1 MENIAIQSTDRTIY
15 PGTYVPVQNEADL
28 QVALKHPHQGEMISP
43 PANVTEL
50 ADLYKI
56 EVAIP
61 GVEKGNFL
69 VFADGNALSVAVM
82 NYPLTKDENFSLH
95 EFNFECFK
103 RTIPL
108 PKNIDAEFANAEYRN
123 GILYLYVPKAS
134 NPVANQH
141 TQIVVY

>member
-1 MENIAIQSTDRTIY
+1 MKNVAIRNTDCTVY
-15 PGTYVPVQNEADL
+15 PGTYVPAQNETDL
-28 QVALKHPHQGEMISP
+28 QVALNLPHKGKMISP

-69 VFADGNALSVAVM
+69 VFADDNTLSVAVM
-82 NYPLTKDENFSLH
+82 NYPPDKDENFRLH

-103 RTIPL
+103 RLIPL

-123 GILYLYVPKAS
+123 GILYMNVPKAI
-134 NPVANQH
+134 NPVVNQH
-141 TQIVVY
+141 IQIVVY

>member
-1 MENIAIQSTDRTIY
+1 MEKIAIRSKDRTIY
-15 PGTYVPVQNEADL
+15 PGTYVPAQNEADL
-28 QVALKHPHQGEMISP
+28 QVALKQHHEGKMISP

-69 VFADGNALSVAVM
+69 VFADANTLSVAVM
-82 NYPLTKDENFSLH
+82 NYPLAKDENFRLH

-103 RTIPL
+103 RLIPL
-108 PKNIDAEFANAEYRN
+108 QKNIDAEFANAEYRN
-123 GILYLYVPKAS
+123 GILYLNVPKAS
-134 NPVANQH
+134 NPVVNQH
-141 TQIVVY
+141 IQIVVY